1 MPVRVP
7 KADNLQVKIVALCLL
22 GVCLEGLCFTQRPD
36 DIDDFRAFYRA
47 AQLVGTKDGV
57 YSHPTSLPEAMTN
70 PKQQNWFLPYVR
82 IPSYALLIKPLTAL
96 PYRAARAV
104 WLGLLVLAFAAMVAL
119 FPGARDKLALAL
131 AFSLPVTYSMV
142 LGQDIAFVV
151 LIVVA
156 ASRLASS
163 GRHFAAGL
171 VASLLAIKI
180 TYLLPAGLVC
190 LARSRRGT
198 SALALGTAL
207 QLAVSFF
214 LEGPRWPVAWL
225 ALLAHPKFD
234 MVPARMLNVRAIAT
248 ALSLPAPFCILASLA
263 LLIWLWRIARRMELA
278 DALIV
283 SLPLGMLASP
293 HSYVYDA
300 VVLIP
305 LMAEVLG
312 SAGTRDAS
320 RVCCL
325 LALSPVPCFLLMMPE
340 GPQLLVGSTIVVAT
354 TALGACA
361 FQWQRLPPVNAF
373 SAALLYEKE

>member
-1 MPVRVP
+1 MKV
-7 KADNLQVKIVALCLL
+7 VALCLL
-22 GVCLEGLCFTQRPD
+22 GFCLEGLCITQRPD

-57 YSHPTSLPEAMTN
+57 YSHETSLPNRKE
-70 PKQQNWFLPYVR
+70 QNWFLPYVR
-82 IPSYALLIKPLTAL
+82 IPSYALMIKPLTAL
-96 PYRAARAV
+96 PYRAARAL
-104 WLGLLVLAFAAMVAL
+104 WLGMLVLAFAALIAL

-131 AFSLPVTYSMV
+131 AFSLPATYSMV

-151 LIVVA
+151 LIAVA

-163 GRHFAAGL
+163 GKDFAAGL

-180 TYLLPAGLVC
+180 TFLLPAGLVF
-190 LARSRRGT
+190 LARSRRGAY
-198 SALALGTAL
+198 ALALGTAL
-207 QLAVSFF
+207 QLAVSFL
-214 LEGPRWPVAWL
+214 LEGPRWPFAWL
-225 ALLAHPKFD
+225 ALLEHPRFD

-248 ALSLPAPFCILASLA
+248 ALSLPAPFYIVASMA
-263 LLIWLWRIARRMELA
+263 LLIWLWSIARRMGLA

-300 VVLIP
+300 VALIP
-305 LMAEVLG
+305 LMAAVLHR
-312 SAGTRDAS
+312 AGTRDAS

-325 LALSPVPCFLLMMPE
+325 IALTPVPYILLMMPE
-340 GPQLLVGSTIVVAT
+340 GPQLLVGSTIVAAA

-361 FQWQRLPPVNAF
+361 FQWHGRQPVNAF
-373 SAALLYEKE
+373 SAGLLYEKE